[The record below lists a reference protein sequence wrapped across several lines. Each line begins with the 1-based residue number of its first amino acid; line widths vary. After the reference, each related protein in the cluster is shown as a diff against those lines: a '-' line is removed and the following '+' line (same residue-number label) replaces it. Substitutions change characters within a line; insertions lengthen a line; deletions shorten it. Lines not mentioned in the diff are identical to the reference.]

1 MIPLFIDV
9 ETYSAV
15 KLKTGLARY
24 STAVET
30 IIVTWALEDGE
41 VRLWDVTANPEVPG
55 DLIAAIFLCDRIVAH
70 NAQFDSYVL
79 EHEAWW
85 LKDDAAGKWYC
96 TMAMALRHGLPG
108 GLDKLC
114 TIFKLPED
122 VAKHKRGRELIHLF
136 CKPQTGGER
145 ATRLTHPA
153 EWREFKDYA
162 KSDITSMREIYKK
175 CPKWNDTPFELGL
188 WDLDQRINRRGIAVD
203 VPFATAALRAT
214 TAEQKR
220 LAAQTKLAANGGDEN
235 GDFELRPTQRDRLLN
250 FLFVE
255 HGVALPDLKNDTIER
270 RLNDPELSEVVKEL
284 LRLRQSASKSSTSK
298 YKRLLEQHVAGRLYF
313 LLQYAGAQRTGR
325 WAGRGF
331 QPQNL
336 KRPSIEFEDILFA
349 IDAVLL
355 EAEEV
360 LLDDIMEAMSSA
372 LRSVLIASPGHK
384 LVASDL
390 SNIEGR
396 KLAWLAG
403 EEWKL
408 DAFRAYDTFLLD
420 EHGERIP
427 DGKGGFQRAG
437 HDLYILAYANA
448 FNIEPEEVEKWQR
461 QIGKVLELALGYQG
475 GVGAFVSMAL
485 ALGLDLNEL
494 AERVLPTLSKS
505 IRLDAESVW
514 EWAERRNKH
523 MGLNHDVYVACEALK
538 RMWRDAHPN
547 IVAFWE
553 ACETAARSAILNPGE
568 EFHAGRLVFDRK
580 GAWLRMRLPSGRYL
594 CYPNPKIENDT
605 IYYAAW
611 NVYKK
616 AWCHEATYGGKFAE
630 NASQGSSRDVMAY
643 GMVRAEDAGY
653 PIVLTVHDELVTD
666 PDDSEAFT
674 VDGLSAL
681 LAANDDWNE
690 GLPLAAGGF
699 ESQRYRK

>member
-1 MIPLFIDV
+1 MIPLYIDI

-15 KLKTGLARY
+15 KLNTGLARY

-30 IIVTWALEDGE
+30 MIVTWALEDGD
-41 VRLWDVTANPEVPG
+41 VRLWDVTHEPEPPG
-55 DLIAAIFLCDRIVAH
+55 DLLAAVFLCDRIIAH
-70 NAQFDSYVL
+70 NAQFDSYIL
-79 EHEAWW
+79 EQEKWW
-85 LKDDAAGKWYC
+85 PKDDAVGKWYC
-96 TMAMALRHGLPG
+96 TMAQALRHGLPG

-114 TIFKLPED
+114 TVFRLPED

-136 CKPQTGGER
+136 CKPQKGGER

-162 KSDITSMREIYKK
+162 KSDITSMREVYKK

-188 WDLDQRINRRGIAVD
+188 WDLDQKINRRGMAVD

-220 LAAQTKLAANGGDEN
+220 IAARTKLLANGGNADGE
-235 GDFELRPTQRDRLLN
+235 FELRPTQRDRLLN

-255 HGVALPDLKNDTIER
+255 HGVTLPDLKNDTIER
-270 RLNDPELSEVVKEL
+270 RLNDPELSETVKEL
-284 LRLRQSASKSSTSK
+284 LRLRQSASKSSTAK

-313 LLQYAGAQRTGR
+313 LLQYAGAQRTAR

-336 KRPSIEFEDILFA
+336 KRPSLEFDDILFA
-349 IDAVLL
+349 IEAVLL

-372 LRSVLIASPGHK
+372 LRSVLVASPGHK

-396 KLAWLAG
+396 MLAWIAF
-403 EEWKL
+403 EEWKIE
-408 DAFRAYDTFLLD
+408 AFRLFD
-420 EHGERIP
+420 
-427 DGKGGFQRAG
+427 AG
-437 HDLYILAYANA
+437 LGPDLYKLAYARA
-448 FNIEPEEVEKWQR
+448 FNIEPEDVEKWQR

-485 ALGLDLNEL
+485 ALGLDLDEL

-505 IRLDAESVW
+505 VRLDAEAVW
-514 EWAERRNKH
+514 EWAERRNAT
-523 MGLNHDVYVACEALK
+523 MGLAHDVYIACEALK

-547 IVAFWE
+547 SEGLWE
-553 ACETAARSAILNPGE
+553 QAETAARCAILTPNK
-568 EFHAGRLVFDRK
+568 EFHAGRLTFDRK

-594 CYPNPKIENDT
+594 CYPNPKVENDT
-605 IYYAAW
+605 IYYATW

-616 AWCHEATYGGKFAE
+616 AWRHEPTYGGKLVE
-630 NASQGSSRDVMAY
+630 NACQATARDVMAH

-666 PDDSEAFT
+666 PEDSDEYT

-681 LAANDDWNE
+681 LAANPEWAE

>member
-1 MIPLFIDV
+1 MLPLYIDI
-9 ETYSAV
+9 ETYSST
-15 KLKTGLARY
+15 KLNAGLARY
-24 STAVET
+24 STTVET
-30 IIVTWALEDGE
+30 MIVTWALEDGD
-41 VRLWDVTANPEVPG
+41 VHLWDVTHDPEPPG
-55 DLIAAIFLCDRIVAH
+55 DLLAAVFLCDRIIAH

-85 LKDDAAGKWYC
+85 SKADAAGKWYC

-114 TIFKLPED
+114 TVFRLPAD

-136 CKPQTGGER
+136 CKPQKGGER

-175 CPKWNDTPFELGL
+175 CPKWNDTPFELAL
-188 WDLDQRINRRGIAVD
+188 WGLDQKINRRGIAVD

-220 LAAQTKLAANGGDEN
+220 LAAQTKLLANGGDEN
-235 GDFELRPTQRDRLLN
+235 GEFELRPTQRDRLLN

-255 HGVALPDLKNDTIER
+255 HGVTLPNLKADTIER
-270 RLNDPELSEVVKEL
+270 RLNDPELSETVKEL
-284 LRLRQSASKSSTSK
+284 LRLRQAASKSSTSK
-298 YKRLLEQHVAGRLYF
+298 YKRLLEQHVAGRLHF

-325 WAGRGF
+325 WAGRNF

-336 KRPSIEFEDILFA
+336 KRPSLEYDDILIA
-349 IDAVLL
+349 IEAVLN
-355 EAEEV
+355 EAETV

-372 LRSVLIASPGHK
+372 LRSVLIASHGHK

-396 KLAWLAG
+396 MLAWLAY
-403 EEWKL
+403 EEWKIE
-408 DAFRAYDTFLLD
+408 AFKRYDTFLLD
-420 EHGERIP
+420 EHGQKIP
-427 DGKGGFQRAG
+427 DGKGGFKREG

-448 FNIEPEEVEKWQR
+448 FNIEPEAVEKWQR

-475 GVGAFVSMAL
+475 GVGAFVSMAM
-485 ALGLDLNEL
+485 ALGLDLDEL
-494 AERVLPTLSKS
+494 AGRVLPTLSKS
-505 IRLDAESVW
+505 VRLDAESVW
-514 EWAERRNKH
+514 EWAERRNLT
-523 MGLNHDVYVACEALK
+523 MGLDHDVYVACEALK
-538 RMWRDAHPN
+538 RMWRDAHMN
-547 IVAFWE
+547 IASFWD
-553 ACETAARSAILNPGE
+553 ACERAARCAILTPDK

-594 CYPNPKIENDT
+594 LYPNPKVENDT
-605 IYYAAW
+605 IYYATW
-611 NVYKK
+611 NVYTKS
-616 AWCHEATYGGKFAE
+616 WRHEPTYGGKLAE
-630 NASQGSSRDVMAY
+630 NASQAASRDVMAG

-666 PDDSEAFT
+666 PEDNEMFT
-674 VDGLSAL
+674 VDGLGAL